1 MRGFRRFIALIVLAL
16 TLTSATAQTNER
28 TDSLDRAVATFIASN
43 FKVAMDNAI
52 ADLECTGLK
61 IDAAAIRRMVIEDM
75 PSPYDSDAHNA
86 ATAVIENAVGRVSIA
101 ASDSLLKAASAQP
114 GAEVLPSGLVFR
126 TLEKGQG
133 ASPTLASTVTVRYR
147 ATLPDGT
154 VIDEIAPGDEPMTCK
169 ASDLTK
175 GFTEALTMMQ
185 PGGKYIITLPSDL
198 AYGKEGVPGVVPPD
212 CAIQFEVSLLK
223 YE

>member
-16 TLTSATAQTNER
+16 TLTAVAAQTNER
-28 TDSLDRAVATFIASN
+28 TDSLDRALATFIASN
-43 FKVAMDNAI
+43 FKVAMNNAI
-52 ADLECTGLK
+52 ADLERTGLK

-75 PSPYDSDAHNA
+75 PEPYDSAAHSA
-86 ATAVIENAVGRVSIA
+86 ATAVIESAVGRVSIA
-101 ASDSLLKAASAQP
+101 ASDSLLKAAAAQP

-133 ASPTLASTVTVRYR
+133 TSPTPASTVTVRYR

-154 VIDEIAPGDEPMTCK
+154 VIDEIGPGDVPMTCK

-212 CAIQFEVSLLK
+212 CAIQFEVTLLK
-223 YE
+223 SE